1 MYYLLILAV
10 VFERLAELVVA
21 QRNARWSFA
30 QGGKEF
36 GRPHYVVMVIL
47 HTALLLGCVVEPWA
61 LHRPYHTVARLADAG
76 RSGGKPG
83 PALVVRQIAGQ
94 AVEHPGNR
102 VAARHVGA
110 AGPLPVDAAS
120 ELCCGGGRRVRVATG
135 AHGVVD
141 RTGFHPGQCDLADR
155 SSAGGELRSGLHM
168 TSYDTDL
175 LVVGGGPGGLA
186 TALHARARGL
196 SVIVAEPR
204 ENPIDKACGEGL
216 MPGGLAELTSLGV
229 DPVGLPFHG
238 IAYVGEHRRVQARFR
253 TGPGRGVRRT
263 TLHAALAARA
273 KEQDT
278 EWIRSRVATIQQ
290 DAHGVTAA
298 GVRAK
303 WLVAADGLHSAVR
316 RAVGIKATAGTP
328 RRYGVRWHYRLPVW
342 SDFVEVHWSRW
353 GEAYVTPVE
362 PDLVGVAIL
371 SRQRPELAWFP
382 SLAHH
387 LQDASRGHARGCG
400 PLRQVVSRRVAGR
413 VLLVGDAA
421 GYEDALTG
429 EGISLAVKQAAA
441 AVSAIVDDTPASYE
455 AAWHRITR
463 DYRLV
468 TRGLVLASTPRAARR
483 AIVPL
488 CALLPTAFRYGV
500 NILAY

>member
-47 HTALLLGCVVEPWA
+47 HTALLLGCVGRTVGLAPA
-61 LHRPYHTVARLADAG
+61 FHTVARLADAG